1 MPPAPPRPGRPLII
15 GAGIAGLACAV
26 ALGHRGVA
34 STILE
39 RRAADGPVGFGFLLM
54 PNGVAALDR
63 LGLGEAIRDHAQRMR
78 RLTVYPADPRS
89 PALLDEALGPDHLGV
104 DRPFLLALLRNAARK
119 VGVDVRWRTPV
130 AGAAVSDAGTAC
142 LLSDGARIDTDLLI
156 GADGVS
162 SRVRQALFPDARRT
176 PLDIWELVTV
186 ADAPEQ
192 AAALHGRLIKYLDR
206 RTGRAVGMLPLDRTR
221 IIVYLQMDHS
231 RWPLPPPDAD
241 GRRRLARG
249 VVRAF
254 PERARR
260 VIAACDFAESFF
272 YATGDLDPLPAC
284 HVGGAVLIGDAAHP
298 MSPFTSQG
306 VATALE
312 DAVVLADA
320 LVPTPHVSGS
330 PTRAMLESRFDRY
343 HRLQSPL
350 WRRRLLHGRALAHQF
365 VSPVHHESIDT
376 PFST

>member
-1 MPPAPPRPGRPLII
+1 MPPAPSRPGRPLII

-78 RLTVYPADPRS
+78 RLTVYPADARAAP
-89 PALLDEALGPDHLGV
+89 LLDDALGADHLGV
-104 DRPFLLALLRNAARK
+104 DRPFLLGLLRNAART
-119 VGVDVRWRTPV
+119 VGVDVRWRMPV
-130 AGAAVSDAGTAC
+130 AGAAVSATGTAC
-142 LLSDGARIDTDLLI
+142 LLADGGRVEADLLI

-162 SRVRQALFPDARRT
+162 SRVRQALFPAARRT
-176 PLDIWELVTV
+176 PLGIWELVTV
-186 ADAPEQ
+186 AEAPDL

-206 RTGRAVGMLPLDRTR
+206 RTGRAVGMLPLDRQR
-221 IIVYLQMDHS
+221 IIVYLQVDHS

-241 GRRRLARG
+241 GRRRLALA
-249 VVRAF
+249 VVRTF

-260 VIAACDFAESFF
+260 VIASCDFAESFF
-272 YATGDLDPLPAC
+272 YATGDLDPLPAT
-284 HVGGAVLIGDAAHP
+284 HVGEAVLIGDAAHP

-312 DAVVLADA
+312 DAVTLADVLAPALRDAPTRAVLAD
-320 LVPTPHVSGS
+320 
-330 PTRAMLESRFDRY
+330 RFAHY
-343 HRLQSPL
+343 HRQQAPA
-350 WRRRLLHGRALAHQF
+350 WRRRLLHGRALARQF
-365 VSPVHHESIDT
+365 VSPEHHESIDT